1 MKLIELLSVCSE
13 NTMITV
19 WSNDDRFIAEYDGKD
34 SIDEAYNDCNVL
46 GISGRSG
53 SKYEA
58 IDVMV
63 EVK

>member
-1 MKLIELLSVCSE
+1 MRLIELLSRCSE
-13 NTMITV
+13 NTVVTV
-19 WSNDDRFIAEYDGKD
+19 WSNDDRFIAEYNGRD
-34 SIDEAYNDCNVL
+34 SIDEAYNNCSVL